1 MDFQKDLW
9 QGIFNFKQGI
19 WVNMIDHVSSA
30 DQKSMMLPPTW
41 DPMENEQ
48 PKIVELKV
56 DSREYKDV
64 QERFQRTCQSFKIEK
79 VKASHH
85 F

>member
-1 MDFQKDLW
+1 MTDC
-9 QGIFNFKQGI
+9 
-19 WVNMIDHVSSA
+19 VSSA
-30 DQKSMMLPPTW
+30 DQKSTVLPPTW
-41 DPMENEQ
+41 DHMENEWL
-48 PKIVELKV
+48 KIVELKP

-64 QERFQRTCQSFKIEK
+64 QERFLQTCLSFRIEK

>member
-1 MDFQKDLW
+1 MSDRF
-9 QGIFNFKQGI
+9 
-19 WVNMIDHVSSA
+19 SSA
-30 DQKSMMLPPTW
+30 DQKSTAPPPTW
-41 DPMENEQ
+41 DHMENEQ
-48 PKIVELKV
+48 FKIVELKP

-64 QERFQRTCQSFKIEK
+64 QERFQQTCQLYKIEK

>member
-1 MDFQKDLW
+1 
-9 QGIFNFKQGI
+9 
-19 WVNMIDHVSSA
+19 MIDHVSSA
-30 DQKSMMLPPTW
+30 DQKSTMLPPTW

-48 PKIVELKV
+48 SKIVELKP

-79 VKASHH
+79 VNASHH